1 VFAIPLVRHLQ
12 FPRWP
17 GRGAARPGLPA
28 LRGNTVEVCMSGF
41 FSFRRPV
48 FALALFAFCGLSVPA
63 AAQYFGQN
71 KVQYRSF
78 DFQIMRT
85 DHFDIYF
92 YESERPG
99 IEIAARMAERW
110 RVRLEKLLN
119 HELSGRQPLVL
130 YGSHTD
136 FEQTNVIGGA
146 IGEGT
151 GGVTEPIRR
160 RIVLPLAGPLADTD
174 HVIGHELVHAFQF
187 DMTTGP
193 DSPPGRS
200 GMDRLPLWFIEGLAE
215 YLSIGPVDPNTAM
228 WLRDAARQEKL
239 PAIKDL
245 NNPKYF
251 PYRWG
256 QAVWAYI
263 GGRWGDEVI
272 GQLFQTAAATGDL
285 DAAFDHVL
293 GVKTADLTTEW
304 HSSIQRAY
312 SNVLA
317 DASRPDQI
325 GKLVIGGKELGE
337 ELNVGPSI
345 SPDGQWIAFL
355 STRSLFSTDLY
366 LAEAAT
372 GRIVRKLTSTATDP
386 HTSSIQFIYSAG
398 AWDSASRQIAVGT
411 VRSGR
416 AALAIFDAQKGSR
429 TREIDV
435 PDVDEILNPTWSPDG
450 KAIAFTGMQRGLT
463 DLFVYDLSASNLRRL
478 TNDAFAEVHPAWSPD
493 GRRIAFATDR
503 LNSNLSTLAIGPY
516 RLALIDPATGA
527 VEAVQGFEGAKH
539 LNPQWAPDSQ
549 ALYFISDRGGVP
561 NVYRVGLGAQG
572 SGTTQVTN
580 LATGVSGITAT
591 SPAMSVASRT
601 GAVAFSIYQD
611 GKYEIFTV
619 EGARGGPPVKV
630 SDNAAVLPPLDRKAS
645 EVAQLLA
652 SPSDGLPEPAKPE
665 VEPYSAKLHIEGVA
679 QPVVGVGVSRFGTS
693 FGGGIAL
700 AFSDMLRNHQLVT
713 AFQVNSGLGRSTSF
727 KDIGMQVGY
736 FNQANRWNW
745 GLIGGQVPYL
755 SSGFQS
761 SLSQRPNGDVI
772 QTDQLFVFRQTER
785 TATGVLAYPFNRAS
799 RVEVQG
805 GVSQISFDQI
815 VTTQSYSRITG
826 AVFEDS
832 TETTPIGETLSLG
845 TSSAAYVFDT
855 SIFGATS
862 PVQGQRSRFEV
873 SPTFGTLNFT
883 GVLADYRRYFMPVNF
898 YTLGVRVMHYG
909 RYGSG
914 GSDPRIFPLY
924 IGYPWLVR
932 GYDVGSFDNS
942 ECLSDGTT
950 SCAAIDRLVGSRMLV
965 GNVEF
970 RFPLLRPFGVSGNMY
985 GPVPVEVAFFAD
997 GGTAWNNG
1005 ERPDI
1010 FGGSRGGVSSAGV
1023 AFRVNLFGF
1032 AVGEFDVTRPFQRP
1046 GRGWIFGFNLM
1057 PGW

>member
-1 VFAIPLVRHLQ
+1 MPKVLSSR
-12 FPRWP
+12 
-17 GRGAARPGLPA
+17 
-28 LRGNTVEVCMSGF
+28 
-41 FSFRRPV
+41 SFLIV
-48 FALALFAFCGLSVPA
+48 LALFAICGSSAPA

-71 KVQYRSF
+71 KVHYRSF
-78 DFQIMRT
+78 EFQVLKT

-92 YESERPG
+92 YPSERPG
-99 IEIAARMAERW
+99 VDIAARMAERW
-110 RVRLEKLLN
+110 RVRLEKLLK

-200 GMDRLPLWFIEGLAE
+200 GMDRLPLWFIEGMAE

-228 WLRDAARQEKL
+228 WIRDAARHEML
-239 PAIKDL
+239 PEIKDL
-245 NNPKYF
+245 NNPKFF

-272 GQLFQTAAATGDL
+272 GQLLLTAAATGDI
-285 DAAFDHVL
+285 DAAFEHVL
-293 GVKTADLTTEW
+293 GVKTKEFSTEW
-304 HSSIQRAY
+304 HAAIQRTYA
-312 SNVLA
+312 NTLA
-317 DASRPDQI
+317 DASRPDEMGTLLI
-325 GKLVIGGKELGE
+325 TGKGIGE
-337 ELNVGPSI
+337 ELNVGPAI
-345 SPDGQWIAFL
+345 SPDGKWIAFL

-366 LAEAAT
+366 LAEAST
-372 GRIVRKLTSTATDP
+372 GKIVRKLTSTATDP

-398 AWDSASRQIAVGT
+398 AWDSASQQLVVGT
-411 VRSGR
+411 VASGR
-416 AALAIFDAQKGSR
+416 AVLAIFDAQKGDR
-429 TREIDV
+429 TREIPV
-435 PDVDEILNPTWSPDG
+435 GDVDEILNPTWSPDG

-463 DLFVYDLSASNLRRL
+463 DLFVYDLSTSTLRRL
-478 TNDAFAEVHPAWSPD
+478 TNDAYAEIHPAWSPD
-493 GRRIAFATDR
+493 GTRIAFATDR
-503 LNSNLSTLAIGPY
+503 LTSDLSTLAIGPY
-516 RLALIDPATGA
+516 KLAVINPATGA
-527 VEAVQGFEGAKH
+527 IEAVQGFEGAKH
-539 LNPQWAPDSQ
+539 LNPQWSPDSQ
-549 ALYFISDRGGVP
+549 ALYFISDRSGLP
-561 NVYRVGLGAQG
+561 NVYRVDLRAQG
-572 SGTTQVTN
+572 ASGLLQVTT

-591 SPAMSVASRT
+591 SPALSVAART
-601 GAVAFSIYQD
+601 GTVAFSVYQNA
-611 GKYEIFTV
+611 KYDIFTV
-619 EGARGGPPVKV
+619 DGAKGQPPLPVKENAAILPPV
-630 SDNAAVLPPLDRKAS
+630 DRKDS
-645 EVAQLLA
+645 LVAQLLA
-652 SPSDGLPEPAKPE
+652 APTLGLPEPTTTPD
-665 VEPYSAKLHIEGVA
+665 VEPYSAKLHIEGIA

-693 FGGGIAL
+693 FGGGLAL
-700 AFSDMLRNHQLVT
+700 AFSDTLRNHTLVT
-713 AFQVNSGLGRSTSF
+713 AFQINSGLGGSTSV
-727 KDIGMQVGY
+727 KDIGAQVGY
-736 FNQANRWNW
+736 FNQAHRWNW
-745 GLIGGQVPYL
+745 GLVGGQVPYL

-785 TATGVLAYPFNRAS
+785 SASGVVAYPFNRAS
-799 RVEVQG
+799 RIELQG
-805 GVSQISFDQI
+805 GGSQISFDQI

-826 AVFEDS
+826 TIFEDS
-832 TETTPIGETLSLG
+832 TETVPFGETLSLG

-883 GVLADYRRYFMPVNF
+883 GFLADYRRYFMPKNF
-898 YTLGVRVMHYG
+898 YTLAVRGMHYG
-909 RYGSG
+909 RYGRDSG
-914 GSDPRIFPLY
+914 DTRIFPLY

-942 ECLSDGTT
+942 ECVGDGTT
-950 SCAAIDRLVGSRMLV
+950 SCAAINRLIGTRMLIT
-965 GNVEF
+965 NVEF

-985 GPVPVEVAFFAD
+985 GPVPIEVAFFAD
-997 GGTAWNNG
+997 AGTAWSNG
-1005 ERPDI
+1005 ERP
-1010 FGGSRGGVSSAGV
+1010 FTGTRGGVSSAGV

-1032 AVGEFDVTRPFQRP
+1032 AVGEFDFARPFQRP

>member
-1 VFAIPLVRHLQ
+1 
-12 FPRWP
+12 
-17 GRGAARPGLPA
+17 
-28 LRGNTVEVCMSGF
+28 MF
-41 FSFRRPV
+41 F
-48 FALALFAFCGLSVPA
+48 LALFAICGLSAPA

-71 KVQYRSF
+71 KVHYKSF
-78 DFQIMRT
+78 DFQVMRT

-99 IEIAARMAERW
+99 IDLAARMAERW
-110 RVRLEKLLN
+110 RVRLERLLK
-119 HELSGRQPLVL
+119 HELRGRQPLVL

-193 DSPPGRS
+193 DTPPGRS

-228 WLRDAARQEKL
+228 WLRDAARQEML
-239 PAIKDL
+239 PEIKDL

-256 QAVWAYI
+256 QAAWAYI

-272 GQLFQTAAATGDL
+272 AQLFQTAAATGDL
-285 DAAFDHVL
+285 DAAFEHVL
-293 GVKTADLTTEW
+293 GVKSKELSTAW
-304 HSSIQRAY
+304 HASIQRTYA
-312 SNVLA
+312 NVLA
-317 DASRPDQI
+317 DASRPDQV
-325 GKLVIGGKELGE
+325 GKQVIGSKELGA

-386 HTSSIQFIYSAG
+386 HMSSIQFIYSAG
-398 AWDSASRQIAVGT
+398 AWDSSSRQIVVGT
-411 VRSGR
+411 VMSGR
-416 AALAIFDAQKGSR
+416 AALAIFDAQQGSR
-429 TREIDV
+429 SREIPV
-435 PDVDEILNPTWSPDG
+435 PDVDEVLNPTWSPDG
-450 KAIAFTGMQRGLT
+450 KSIAFTGMQRGLT
-463 DLFVYDLSASNLRRL
+463 DLFVYDLSANSLRRL

-503 LNSNLSTLAIGPY
+503 LTSDLKTLAIGPY
-516 RLALIDPATGA
+516 RLALFNLDTSAI
-527 VEAVQGFEGAKH
+527 EAVQGFDDAKH

-572 SGTTQVTN
+572 GVTQLTN
-580 LATGVSGITAT
+580 LSTGVSGITAT
-591 SPAMSVASRT
+591 SPALSVAART
-601 GAVAFSIYQD
+601 GTVAFSIYQD
-611 GKYEIFTV
+611 GKYDIFTV
-619 EGARGGPPVKV
+619 DGTDGQPPVEIKE
-630 SDNAAVLPPLDRKAS
+630 NAAVLPPNERKPS
-645 EVAQLLA
+645 EVAELLA
-652 SPSDGLPEPAKPE
+652 ADTVGLPETLKPE
-665 VEPYSAKLHIEGVA
+665 VEPYSAKLGIEGVA

-700 AFSDMLRNHQLVT
+700 SFTDMLRNHQLVT
-713 AFQVNSGLGRSTSF
+713 AVQVNSGLGRSTSA
-727 KDIGMQVGY
+727 KDIGAQVGY
-736 FNQANRWNW
+736 FNQAHRWNW
-745 GLIGGQVPYL
+745 GLVGGQVPYL

-761 SLSQRPNGDVI
+761 TLSQRPNGDII
-772 QTDQLFVFRQTER
+772 QTDQLFIFRQTER
-785 TATGVLAYPFNRAS
+785 SASGVVAYPFNRAS
-799 RVEVQG
+799 RIELQG
-805 GVSQISFDQI
+805 GASQVSFDQI
-815 VTTQSYSRITG
+815 VTTQSFSRITG
-826 AVFEDS
+826 AVFEDT
-832 TETTPIGETLSLG
+832 TETTPLGETLSLG

-855 SIFGATS
+855 SVFGATS

-883 GVLADYRRYFMPVNF
+883 GVLADYRRYFMPANF

-909 RYGSG
+909 RYGNDAV
-914 GSDPRIFPLY
+914 DPRIFPLY

-932 GYDVGSFDNS
+932 GYDVGSFDAD
-942 ECLSDGTT
+942 ECVASGTS
-950 SCAAIDRLVGSRMLV
+950 SCTAIDRLVGSRMLI

-970 RFPLLRPFGVSGNMY
+970 RFPLLRPFGVSSNMY
-985 GPVPVEVAFFAD
+985 GPVPVEVALFAD

-1005 ERPDI
+1005 ERPEVL
-1010 FGGSRGGVSSAGV
+1010 GGARGGVASAGV

-1032 AVGEFDVTRPFQRP
+1032 AVGEFDFARPFQRP